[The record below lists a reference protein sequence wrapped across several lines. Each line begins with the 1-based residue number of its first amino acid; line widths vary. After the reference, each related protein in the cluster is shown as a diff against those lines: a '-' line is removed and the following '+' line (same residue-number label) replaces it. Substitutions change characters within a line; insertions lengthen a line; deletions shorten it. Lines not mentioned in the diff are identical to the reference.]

1 MIGYDE
7 LTQYA
12 PPNSSRED
20 RDQWFIDHNVSV
32 DDLMRVGR
40 EVCEFRLA
48 SLEDGAELG
57 SRELLL
63 LLLSVFLFGY
73 ELGTRVC
80 LDEKPDLTMPEAP

>member
-7 LTQYA
+7 FAEYA
-12 PPNSSRED
+12 PPASSRDE
-20 RDQWFIDHNVSV
+20 RDQWFTDHQIDPAA
-32 DDLMRVGR
+32 LLQVGR

-63 LLLSVFLFGY
+63 LCLSVFLFGY
-73 ELGTRVC
+73 ELATRVER
-80 LDEKPDLTMPEAP
+80 DEKPDPTPAAE